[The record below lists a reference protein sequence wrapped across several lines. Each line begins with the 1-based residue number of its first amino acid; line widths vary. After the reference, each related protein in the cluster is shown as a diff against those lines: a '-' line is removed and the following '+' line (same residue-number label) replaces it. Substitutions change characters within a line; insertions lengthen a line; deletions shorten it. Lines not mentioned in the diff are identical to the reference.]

1 MDRAEETEGSCGH
14 APTVAGHTKAFGS
27 AMQAELETGDE
38 GRVPLM
44 PALLAFIGQVL
55 AASGGKSGHGCC
67 SLLPL
72 QGQAPVDAVS
82 IVPGD
87 ETILVEAVQFS
98 DRVLVLMA
106 GAGKIITKGMVG
118 RVNGEVLDRVHIVLV
133 SQFVEAGCGFLILF
147 ARKKRHCVLPF
158 FCWQPR
164 DRMTRGHWTF

>member
-1 MDRAEETEGSCGH
+1 MDVT
-14 APTVAGHTKAFGS
+14 
-27 AMQAELETGDE
+27 
-38 GRVPLM
+38 
-44 PALLAFIGQVL
+44 
-55 AASGGKSGHGCC
+55 

-72 QGQAPVDAVS
+72 QGLAPVDAVS

-106 GAGKIITKGMVG
+106 GAGEIITKGMVG

-147 ARKKRHCVLPF
+147 ARKKRHVWFAFLQDRSWSSGPHNALCVIMHGEDQFGL
-158 FCWQPR
+158 
-164 DRMTRGHWTF
+164 TGHWFLRSRWHVPACQRAPILLSSMFQHDVELST

>member
-1 MDRAEETEGSCGH
+1 MDVT
-14 APTVAGHTKAFGS
+14 
-27 AMQAELETGDE
+27 
-38 GRVPLM
+38 
-44 PALLAFIGQVL
+44 
-55 AASGGKSGHGCC
+55 

-72 QGQAPVDAVS
+72 QGLAPVDALS

-164 DRMTRGHWTF
+164 DRMTRGHWTFLKVLRWSRLAGSRLIHVSRHPVFSFSPPKCSQLTSCHT